1 MLTVMMML
9 RQRGLATGPAA
20 IQTQNESMKNA
31 TDCETK
37 DGTAVAYGIDK
48 MENVWRRTSGNDRQ
62 EGDTRLYG
70 TEGQNSEMEMIPACM
85 KLAAVARKVKKK
97 SRNARGLSKRA
108 SKTIKQ
114 KTYVWSRFF
123 Q

>member
-1 MLTVMMML
+1 MLMLMMML
-9 RQRGLATGPAA
+9 RQRGLATRPAA
-20 IQTQNESMKNA
+20 IQTQDGSMMNA
-31 TDCETK
+31 TDSETR
-37 DGTAVAYGIDK
+37 DGTAVAYDIDE

-97 SRNARGLSKRA
+97 VEMHGDC
-108 SKTIKQ
+108 Q
-114 KTYVWSRFF
+114 KEP
-123 Q
+123 QNN

>member
-1 MLTVMMML
+1 MM
-9 RQRGLATGPAA
+9 
-20 IQTQNESMKNA
+20 NA
-31 TDCETK
+31 TDCETT
-37 DGTAVAYGIDK
+37 DGTAVAYDIDE
-48 MENVWRRTSGNDRQ
+48 MGNVWRRTSGKDRQ
-62 EGDTRLYG
+62 EGDARLCG